1 MVVLDR
7 PGQIGQTGAEPG
19 NTAPAETAQSW
30 SIAEA
35 KARLSE
41 LLHQVEF
48 VGPQA
53 LTRRGEP
60 VAVVVSWEEWH
71 HKTARKGT
79 LAEFFAGSPL
89 AGSGLELT
97 REQDEPHEVNL

>member
-1 MVVLDR
+1 MVVLHR
-7 PGQIGQTGAEPG
+7 PDQTGQTEAGPG
-19 NTAPAETAQSW
+19 RAAPAEPAQSW

-41 LLHQVEF
+41 LLHQVES

-60 VAVVVSWEEWH
+60 VAVIVSWQEWH

-89 AGSGLELT
+89 AGSGLDLS
-97 REQDEPHEVNL
+97 RDQDEPRAVDL